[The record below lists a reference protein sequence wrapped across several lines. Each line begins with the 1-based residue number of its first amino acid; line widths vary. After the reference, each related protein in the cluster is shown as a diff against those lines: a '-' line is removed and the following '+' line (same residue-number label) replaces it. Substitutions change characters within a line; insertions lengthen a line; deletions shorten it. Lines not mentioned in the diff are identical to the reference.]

1 VSVIGASTEWA
12 DLIDPMVPEIL
23 NLVIASWEQI
33 PSPAPDEKEDDI
45 TIALCRALKQNRTA
59 RNLMFQ
65 IDTQQVELEP
75 LPGEDLGRLDISF
88 RPLIPREDIYFC
100 LESKRLNVVKDGET
114 RAYTSEYVKFG
125 MLRFVTGQYSKAVR
139 HGGMIAYV
147 LDGKVSR
154 AMTNVEANIR
164 MQCSALC
171 MTTPG
176 AFLPSTVLKSDIR
189 VRETHHHRAHETD
202 LFRIHHLFM
211 AAHCLR
217 MTDAEA
223 ASAKEAYATS
233 SPAESQ

>member
-23 NLVIASWEQI
+23 NLVIASWEEI

-114 RAYTSEYVKFG
+114 RAYASEYVKFG

-139 HGGMIAYV
+139 HGGMLAYV
-147 LDGKVSR
+147 LDGDVSR
-154 AMTNVEANIR
+154 AMTNVEVNIR
-164 MQCSALC
+164 TQRSALC
-171 MTTPG
+171 MTAPG
-176 AFLPSTVLKSDIR
+176 AFLPSTVLKSDVR
-189 VRETHHHRAHETD
+189 ARETHHHRVHETN

-211 AAHCLR
+211 ATHCLQEKHAWCS
-217 MTDAEA
+217 DADG
-223 ASAKEAYATS
+223 
-233 SPAESQ
+233 